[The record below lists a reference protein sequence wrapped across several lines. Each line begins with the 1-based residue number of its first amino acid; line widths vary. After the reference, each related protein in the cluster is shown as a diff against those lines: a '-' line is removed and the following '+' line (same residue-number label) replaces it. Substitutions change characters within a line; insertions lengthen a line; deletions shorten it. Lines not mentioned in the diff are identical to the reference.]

1 MPTPATFPYL
11 GAFYPGESYL
21 GQSSIGMVREPSSIY
36 QEPQYGVY
44 IGGIYTPVV
53 EAHTTHGVDVSIGAA
68 SIVVP
73 MPLTANIAENA
84 VLEIYVDNGG
94 RYAGRIFQGVLRL
107 SEAAYS
113 DDGRWATI
121 TADGWAYLLAFKS
134 EADVAFAG
142 GANVAPE
149 TIQAAAVH
157 IGDDTLA
164 HYVDDVPNGTTVTIA
179 NLSAVA
185 SSFVLIEGRGHGTNS
200 TNDDETLVMTVASR
214 IEIWQNGSLR
224 GSAPLPVIDEK
235 WVEQTGEPPPPQVDF
250 TVDAEWADFAVVVPV
265 KTLAED
271 LIDVKFV
278 SGTVSNGQRDEFEI
292 KNVTMQMAVAV
303 DPHEVVR
310 GLARQRG
317 FMGGG
322 GPNYAGAHFVDVN
335 NETILIGG
343 NGLVDAGQIRVEKNT
358 SWLDRITEISNLFG
372 YRSFDCPDGKFRTR
386 KYRGL
391 PDVEIA
397 TTFTEGVDSFDLSYT
412 RDTRPVVNF
421 IEVVGASGNDND
433 GQAFEYRSVPD
444 SIPANL
450 NIPNPPGVAYQQ
462 ISSDLLVSNDL
473 CEQVR
478 EIAEIDLTDVY
489 QEVSWRSYCRPWVH
503 PAMAVMVDFPS
514 LGLVETAF
522 WIKEVRTDI
531 SDDGMLSTFVGW
543 IGSGV
548 ALPGTDDCHYVP
560 LRLTNDAVTR
570 MYLTGDAPVYH
581 PTTFRGAWNDATSG
595 EEGALTVSPSPDL
608 HRSTN
613 VENSTSNTWDVLLGR
628 FTSGPLPVAQTI
640 SGTVRF
646 GAVLSQLAES
656 ANLVSRLHIFV
667 TQGSTDTVRGTLL
680 NQHEEDE
687 EDGEWHESSRGLE
700 TNDLPLTSVAALAGD
715 RVVFE
720 MGYRAGN
727 TVASDRWGRLHYGG
741 RDLGDAKHMSTE
753 KGSAWLEFSN
763 LIPEGGQT
771 HGNAIHIGDDTISW
785 YVDTTPVGTSH
796 SAYFQIAEDYTSITI
811 HGQIHGVNSFL
822 LSHHH
827 AANETSR
834 VELWQ
839 NGTKIGEGNLPIM
852 ARSQHDFASNDRY
865 WSSFAVPITGQFE
878 AGTVEVKF
886 VAGVDIDDE
895 DEEHEEH
902 PDEPDDYEI
911 KIASVEICGDRLPTL
926 PDVPT
931 TPQIPPPKPIPFG
944 VTLLAYV
951 PGTIVLDADSGDS
964 TYPST
969 YLVANGVT
977 IPAGTQY
984 LRVSASA
991 SGLRVATYDLSTD
1004 LIESYL
1010 QPAMGVQWT
1019 AVIGAG
1025 QITRPWFQTN
1035 KSSPRAA
1042 DGTQAVEFV
1051 WQTSVIGDLVDQNVG
1066 VVSLTPSDG
1075 GSTRVALSN
1084 VRVEAYGSLATPPY
1098 VHRYIVVPDNAPLY
1112 ANRWTNYNTETDVR
1126 ASSSSFYFVGNR
1138 SARDTSRKVRVHTSP
1153 WQLAGR
1159 VIINDVLATAR
1170 VGLGE
1175 IPTGT
1180 LDYSIKLNGNGD
1192 FTLHTPA
1199 GSSTIALSS
1208 TLVLG
1213 QTYEWWIN
1221 YKTTTG
1227 VVAAK
1232 IGRYPISTYGVL
1244 ASRTLALSTPADK
1257 NRLYTCYIVDK
1268 NVNDTQ
1274 EDVVLIGVI
1283 GPVIDLTLNASTFKS

>member
-1 MPTPATFPYL
+1 MAY
-11 GAFYPGESYL
+11 YGESYY
-21 GQSSIGMVREPSSIY
+21 GQTYGTDTGPPREPSSIY

-44 IGGIYTPVV
+44 VGGIYTPVA
-53 EAHTTHGVDVSIGAA
+53 EAHTTHSVAESIGAA
-68 SIVVP
+68 SLVVP

-84 VLEIYVDNGG
+84 VTEIYVDNGG

-107 SEAAYS
+107 SEAAFS

-142 GANVAPE
+142 GANVEPE
-149 TIQAAAVH
+149 TIQAAAIH

-200 TNDDETLVMTVASR
+200 TNDDDTLVMTVASR
-214 IEIWQNGSLR
+214 IEIWQDGSLR

-250 TVDAEWADFAVVVPV
+250 TVDAEWADFSVVVPV

-278 SGTVSNGQRDEFEI
+278 SGTASNGQRDEFEI

-322 GPNYAGAHFVDVN
+322 GPNYAGAYFVDVDN
-335 NETILIGG
+335 QGILIGG

-391 PDVEIA
+391 PDAEIA

-421 IEVVGASGNDND
+421 VEVVGASGNDNA

-444 SIPANL
+444 AIPANF

-462 ISSDLLVSNDL
+462 ISSDLLVSNVL

-478 EIAEIDLTDVY
+478 EIAEVDLTDVY
-489 QEVSWRSYCRPWVH
+489 QEVSWKSYVRPWVH
-503 PAMAVMVDFPS
+503 PAMAVLVDFPS
-514 LGLVETAF
+514 LGLAETAF
-522 WIKEVRTDI
+522 WLKEVRTDI
-531 SDDGMLSTFVGW
+531 SDDGMISSFVGW

-570 MYLTGDAPVYH
+570 MYLTGDAPVFH
-581 PTTFRGAWNDATSG
+581 PTTFRGAWNQTAGFD
-595 EEGALTVSPSPDL
+595 EGALSVSPSPDL
-608 HRSTN
+608 HRSTIA
-613 VENSTSNTWDVLLGR
+613 ETSTSNTYDVLLGR

-640 SGTVRF
+640 SGTIRF

-656 ANLVSRLHIFV
+656 ANMVTRLHVFV
-667 TQGSTDTVRGTLL
+667 TVGSTDVLRGTLL
-680 NQHEEDE
+680 NQHEESA
-687 EDGEWHESSRGLE
+687 EWHEASRGLE
-700 TNDLPLTSVAALAGD
+700 TNDLAIASVAASAGD
-715 RVVFE
+715 RIVLEV
-720 MGYRAGN
+720 GYRAKN
-727 TVASDRWGRLHYGG
+727 LTASARSGRLHYGG
-741 RDLGDAKHMSTE
+741 RDLGDAKHMTIE
-753 KGSAWLEFSN
+753 KGSAWLEFSHMV
-763 LIPEGGQT
+763 PEGGQT

-785 YVDTTPVGTSH
+785 YVDTTPVGTSY
-796 SAYFQIAEDYTSITI
+796 SAYFQIAADYTSLTI

-865 WSSFAVPITGQFE
+865 WSNFAVPITGQFE
-878 AGTVEVKF
+878 AGTVEVRF
-886 VAGVDIDDE
+886 VAGVDIDDV

-902 PDEPDDYEI
+902 PNEPDDYEI
-911 KIASVEICGDRLPTL
+911 KIASVEICGDRLPAL

-931 TPQIPPPKPIPFG
+931 TPQIPKPMPISFDIT
-944 VTLLAYV
+944 VLAYMPSTV
-951 PGTIVLDADSGDS
+951 VLDLSSATS
-964 TYPST
+964 YPSVFT
-969 YLVANGVT
+969 VAEGVT
-977 IPAGTQY
+977 IPAGTKA
-984 LRVSASA
+984 LRISAVA
-991 SGLRVATYDLSTD
+991 SGVRPSTSQISTN
-1004 LIESYL
+1004 LLEPYALPGMYIRWL
-1010 QPAMGVQWT
+1010 QEPG
-1019 AVIGAG
+1019 GASK
-1025 QITRPWFQTN
+1025 RPWFVTN
-1035 KSSPRAA
+1035 DPAPRIAS
-1042 DGTQAVEFV
+1042 GTTAVEFTWEV
-1051 WQTSVIGDLVDQNVG
+1051 DAAVDLVDQDIEVGTFNVA
-1066 VVSLTPSDG
+1066 DG
-1075 GSTRVALSN
+1075 GSTTLTLSN
-1084 VRVEAYGSLATPPY
+1084 IRVEVYGAVADLPY
-1098 VHRYIVVPDNAPLY
+1098 IHKYLVNPESAPLF
-1112 ANRWTNYNTETDVR
+1112 ANRWTTFVTAGAVR
-1126 ASSSSFYFVGNR
+1126 IPGNDFFFMGNR
-1138 SARDTSRKVRVHTSP
+1138 AARDTSRKVRTHTNA
-1153 WQLAGR
+1153 WQIGGLVKIGDANA
-1159 VIINDVLATAR
+1159 VAR
-1170 VGLGE
+1170 IGLGE
-1175 IPTGT
+1175 DPENME
-1180 LDYSIKLNGNGD
+1180 YS
-1192 FTLHTPA
+1192 
-1199 GSSTIALSS
+1199 IALSGSSSNFSLDSPSS
-1208 TLVLG
+1208 TSVSPLSTPIVLG
-1213 QTYEWWIN
+1213 QIYEWWMN
-1221 YKTTTG
+1221 YKLATG
-1227 VVAAK
+1227 QVVAK
-1232 IGRYPISTYGVL
+1232 IGRYPISTYGTQGT
-1244 ASRTLALSTPADK
+1244 RTVGLGTPANK
-1257 NRLYTCYIVDK
+1257 NALYACYEVTK
-1268 NVNDTQ
+1268 NVNDTE
-1274 EDVVLIGVI
+1274 EDVVLYGGY
-1283 GPVIDLTLNASTFKS
+1283 GPCFDITLNETYFQS